1 MIDNP
6 IAVYNTEEKKLIGVY
21 RTMSL
26 ISKVYFPLQP
36 KQGMCI
42 RIKYAV
48 SNKTKIKPD
57 NRDHPIA
64 LRYASKEHIEQLG
77 SKDSVEF

>member
-6 IAVYNTEEKKLIGVY
+6 ISVYNTEEKKLIGVY

-36 KQGMCI
+36 KQGVCV

-48 SNKTKIKPD
+48 SNKIKMQPD
-57 NRDHPIA
+57 NRDFKIA
-64 LRYASKEHIEQLG
+64 VRYATKEHIEALG